1 MPLLDGHKMKKTLS
15 ETLNLSKY
23 HFEHQIQE
31 VLLQDVN
38 RGSKTAAFGLIA
50 ELRRNLVKD
59 PYSISEPVREW
70 LVKCLLDITF
80 KKVSG
85 KKALGLTGKS
95 QLTEPEHPIQFK
107 TQEVYD
113 HITKTGLPLHKSTTS
128 PSAFRD
134 AADKFNIS
142 PSTAEKYYSHAKDHY
157 FAQSADFLRDI
168 VGLTD
173 EEIYSYQNMND

>member
-15 ETLNLSKY
+15 ETLNLGKY
-23 HFEHQIQE
+23 YFEHQTQE
-31 VLLQDVN
+31 IFLQDVN
-38 RGSKTAAFGLIA
+38 RGSKTAAFGLIDQ
-50 ELRRNLVKD
+50 LRRKLVKD

-70 LVKCLLDITF
+70 LVKCLIDITF
-80 KKVSG
+80 NNVSG

-107 TQEVYD
+107 TQDVYD
-113 HITKTGLPLHKSTTS
+113 YITKTGLPLHKSTTS

-142 PSTAEKYYSHAKDHY
+142 PSTAESYYRHAKDNY
-157 FAQSADFLRDI
+157 FHQDADFLRDFF
-168 VGLTD
+168 GLTD
-173 EEIYSYQNMND
+173 EEINS

>member
-15 ETLNLSKY
+15 ETLYSSKY
-23 HFEHQIQE
+23 QLQHQNQE
-31 VLLQDVN
+31 ILLQDVN
-38 RGSKTAAFGLIA
+38 RGSKTAAFGLID

-85 KKALGLTGKS
+85 KKALGLTGKN
-95 QLTEPEHPIQFK
+95 QMIEPEHPIQFK
-107 TQEVYD
+107 TQEIYD

-142 PSTAEKYYSHAKDHY
+142 PSTAESYYRHAKDNY
-157 FAQSADFLRDI
+157 FYQDAEFLRDI
-168 VGLTD
+168 TGLTD
-173 EEIYSYQNMND
+173 EEINSDQNLND

>member
-1 MPLLDGHKMKKTLS
+1 MPLLDGHKMKKTPLGSLNSS
-15 ETLNLSKY
+15 EY
-23 HFEHQIQE
+23 QIKHMFQE
-31 VLLQDVN
+31 IWLQDVK
-38 RGSKTAAFGLIA
+38 RGSKTAAFSLID

-70 LVKCLLDITF
+70 LVECLVDIAF
-80 KKVSG
+80 NKVTG
-85 KKALGLTGKS
+85 KKALGLTGKN

-107 TQEVYD
+107 TQDIYD

-142 PSTAEKYYSHAKDHY
+142 PSTAESYYRHAKDNY
-157 FAQSADFLRDI
+157 FYQDAEFLRDI
-168 VGLTD
+168 IGLTD
-173 EEIYSYQNMND
+173 EEINSDQNLND